1 MTIKQ
6 ISVFLEN
13 RPGHLAETCRALA
26 DAGVSIITLS
36 LADTREFGIARL
48 IVDNWEKARDILS
61 AAGRVVNVRDVVA
74 VTVADRP
81 GGMADVLAALDAAGV
96 NVEYSYA
103 FAFHHGEKAVLVFR
117 FENNAHAL
125 EALAAAGI
133 TVLAFSDILSDAS

>member
-117 FENNAHAL
+117 FENNARAL

>member
-117 FENNAHAL
+117 FENNARAL

-133 TVLAFSDILSDAS
+133 TVLAFGDILSDAS